1 MAEPRFLVAVPVF
14 NEGKYVSQVLSRV
27 HAYCADVLVIDDGST
42 DDTANILSDLGHR
55 RLIQHPRNLGYGR
68 SLADAFDYAA
78 QQRFDWLITIDCD
91 EQHEPAFIPQF
102 MDLARTTDVD
112 LISGSRYLDTFKDNN
127 TPPADR
133 RVINAR
139 ITTMLNERLGLSI
152 TDSFCGFKAYRVSA
166 LARMVITEPGYA
178 MPLQFW
184 VQAAGLDFRIA
195 ELPVPLI
202 YNDPNRHFG
211 GDLDDPAVRFDHY
224 LAVFESELTRTRVP
238 ASSANHGGTICAA
251 C

>member
-1 MAEPRFLVAVPVF
+1 MAEPRFLVAIPVF
-14 NEGKYVSQVLSRV
+14 NEEKYVSQVLSRV
-27 HAYCADVLVIDDGST
+27 RDFCADVLVIDDGST
-42 DDTANILSDLGHR
+42 DGTADILSERDHLP
-55 RLIQHPRNLGYGR
+55 LIQHPRNLGYGR

-78 QQRFDWLITIDCD
+78 RQGFDWLITIDCD
-91 EQHEPAFIPQF
+91 EQHEPEFIPRF
-102 MDLARTTDVD
+102 MEHAQANNVD

-127 TPPADR
+127 APPADR
-133 RVINAR
+133 QMINAR

-166 LARMVITEPGYA
+166 LAGMTITEPGYA
-178 MPLQFW
+178 MPMQFW
-184 VQAAGLDFRIA
+184 VQATQLCFRID
-195 ELPVPLI
+195 EIPVPLI

-224 LAVFESELTRTRVP
+224 MAVFESELTRTRIP
-238 ASSANHGGTICAA
+238 ATSANQGGTICAA